1 MHDHTV
7 TYDRIGTS
15 ETEYRIYVVQR
26 SYPSRVGG
34 EVAEISDVA
43 FRIGRCP
50 VIHTLRIVKAAGRC
64 TVVRSAISIL
74 MYVET
79 VKGICRETADIRLHT
94 DSFICLCKCN
104 DTFSRVSFGWMNDR
118 RSHLYVSCVV
128 NCTGVHPGFRF
139 DFGDMRTF
147 LVVCLCLSG
156 GCK

>member
-1 MHDHTV
+1 M
-7 TYDRIGTS
+7 
-15 ETEYRIYVVQR
+15 
-26 SYPSRVGG
+26 
-34 EVAEISDVA
+34 A

-50 VIHTLRIVKAAGRC
+50 VIHTLRIVMAAGRC

-79 VKGICRETADIRLHT
+79 VKVICRETADIRLHT

-128 NCTGVHPGFRF
+128 NCRSEEHTSELQSRGH
-139 DFGDMRTF
+139 
-147 LVVCLCLSG
+147 LVCRLLLEI
-156 GCK
+156 KK